1 MARGEWEAWV
11 EALKGF
17 ARHRA
22 GRNSPKRP
30 LCYAADDLLQIASA
44 IPAVA
49 RTRLWLAAITAAS
62 QA

>member
-1 MARGEWEAWV
+1 
-11 EALKGF
+11 
-17 ARHRA
+17 
-22 GRNSPKRP
+22 
-30 LCYAADDLLQIASA
+30 LQIASA